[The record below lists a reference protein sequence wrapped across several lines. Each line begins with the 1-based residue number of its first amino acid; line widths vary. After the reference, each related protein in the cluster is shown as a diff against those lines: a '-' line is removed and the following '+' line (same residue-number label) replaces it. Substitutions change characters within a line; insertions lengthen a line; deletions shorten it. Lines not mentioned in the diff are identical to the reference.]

1 MNIFEQED
9 LIKGLPDQSLMQEAQ
24 RPSGQLPQYLVVS
37 EIQRRQDMRKRFS
50 QQGGETPE
58 GTVKDQILSGGIA
71 ELGQQPP
78 GQPPQQG
85 PGMPPPQGG
94 MPPQGPMPQQTGMLP
109 QPPMGM
115 PQQPPMPM
123 PQQMPMPPQPPMG
136 MPPQGM
142 AAGGVIR
149 MYAGQQTPNTAG
161 DLELAA
167 SELERLAN
175 PMTMAQISA
184 ANAAGKPHPLYG
196 GSVLSQLLSRDPQQ
210 EESSG
215 MTMAEISAAN
225 AAGKPHPIYGDSAIS
240 QLFNKAGQ
248 GVTTTEDLLAMA
260 EEQSGENKAQ
270 QEFFAGQKELE
281 LDRSPLPLKS
291 GLLLDT
297 DAIKQ
302 ANREERQRRE
312 GLLQVSTTTD
322 NAAIT
327 ADASS
332 GGGPLSTPLDSA
344 TIVAGSNTK
353 NAQGQVEKDL
363 DKGSGV
369 TSLRSLI
376 EEMRDGTI
384 PTVPA
389 VADYSAAQT
398 TLAGTQSIRD
408 NLTSDTSGFA
418 DLINKIEKPS
428 MDFSSLKPDYATLIN
443 EAERRA
449 SKIKED
455 ARKDAGAQALM
466 QLGAGIAEGSVS
478 EGLRGASKVTG
489 DIMRQARLE
498 ASAESTLARR
508 MEMAGKEAQMSLG
521 LKGQQAAL
529 DSYDRQVGL
538 LSRDYGD
545 QRARE
550 LTAAGMDSDAAI
562 AKAGL
567 EMKAADA
574 LYSQGQDQRNGAID
588 LLVKQAAILRYQ
600 DLEKQSGR
608 SLNKAILQVVKE
620 PLETAFDNWSA
631 ANPKATPEDAAEY
644 LEGLVGRFITLDSAS
659 EQGSLLGAQANNRSD
674 PVDNPLNLNL
684 KN

>member
-9 LIKGLPDQSLMQEAQ
+9 LIKGLPDQALMQEAQ

-50 QQGGETPE
+50 KSEDQPAQ
-58 GTVKDQILSGGIA
+58 GTVKEQILSGGIA
-71 ELGQQPP
+71 DIGQQPP

-94 MPPQGPMPQQTGMLP
+94 MPPQGPMPQQTGMPP

-149 MYAGQQTPNTAG
+149 MFEGRDTPYVQDLLAFSEKSSPINDQIG
-161 DLELAA
+161 DLERA
-167 SELERLAN
+167 
-175 PMTMAQISA
+175 
-184 ANAAGKPHPLYG
+184 AAGLYREEKSQNIEDRLG
-196 GSVLSQLLSRDPQQ
+196 LQDQIADIYDLGPGKYSVDEKR
-210 EESSG
+210 E
-215 MTMAEISAAN
+215 A
-225 AAGKPHPIYGDSAIS
+225 
-240 QLFNKAGQ
+240 
-248 GVTTTEDLLAMA
+248 LLAMA
-260 EEQSGENKAQ
+260 SPEEITEAGDRLGLNPNFVQNVVSGTAISTDAQ
-270 QEFFAGQKELE
+270 RLN
-281 LDRSPLPLKS
+281 SPLATKVDSKTAVAAISDTNPESKVSSDLNNMS
-291 GLLLDT
+291 GFGNTTASRESLLSNIDQLSNIAKLDPT
-297 DAIKQ
+297 SRAS
-302 ANREERQRRE
+302 ELV
-312 GLLQVSTTTD
+312 GLLQPELEGEFSEGANSVDESVTD
-322 NAAIT
+322 
-327 ADASS
+327 
-332 GGGPLSTPLDSA
+332 P
-344 TIVAGSNTK
+344 
-353 NAQGQVEKDL
+353 
-363 DKGSGV
+363 
-369 TSLRSLI
+369 TSLQSLI
-376 EEMRDGTI
+376 EEMRGSKI
-384 PTVPA
+384 PSVPA
-389 VADYSAAQT
+389 AADYSAAKT

-408 NLTSDTSGFA
+408 KLTSETSGFA

-428 MDFSSLKPDYATLIN
+428 MDFSSFMPDYSKLIS

-449 SKIKED
+449 DKIKED

-489 DIMRQARLE
+489 DIMRQARSE

-508 MEMAGKEAQMSLG
+508 MEMAGKEAQMNLG
-521 LKGQQAAL
+521 LKGQQAAI
-529 DSYDRQVGL
+529 DDYDRQVGL

-567 EMKAADA
+567 EMKAAEA
-574 LYSQGQDQRNGAID
+574 LYAQGQDQRTGAID

-631 ANPKATPEDAAEY
+631 ANPEATPEAAAEY
-644 LEGLVGRFITLDSAS
+644 LEGLVGRFITLDSAA
-659 EQGSLLGAQANNRSD
+659 EQGLFTDPMPSQSGAVSFDSLLTGT
-674 PVDNPLNLNL
+674 P
-684 KN
+684 

>member
-58 GTVKDQILSGGIA
+58 GTVKDQILGGGIA

-94 MPPQGPMPQQTGMLP
+94 MPPQGQMPPQMGMP
-109 QPPMGM
+109 QPPMG
-115 PQQPPMPM
+115 
-123 PQQMPMPPQPPMG
+123 MPPQPPMG
-136 MPPQGM
+136 MPPQMGM
-142 AAGGVIR
+142 AQQMPPQSPMGMPPQGMSAGGVVR
-149 MYAGQQTPNTAG
+149 MFEGRDTPYVQDILSFNERSSPINSQIG
-161 DLELAA
+161 DLERAA
-167 SELERLAN
+167 LELPYEER
-175 PMTMAQISA
+175 AQ
-184 ANAAGKPHPLYG
+184 N
-196 GSVLSQLLSRDPQQ
+196 VENRLSLQD
-210 EESSG
+210 
-215 MTMAEISAAN
+215 EISD
-225 AAGKPHPIYGDSAIS
+225 IYQSGPGRYSVEEKREA
-240 QLFNKAGQ
+240 
-248 GVTTTEDLLAMA
+248 LLAMA
-260 EEQSGENKAQ
+260 SPDEIAETGNRLGLNPNFVQNVVSGTAI
-270 QEFFAGQKELE
+270 
-281 LDRSPLPLKS
+281 
-291 GLLLDT
+291 DT
-297 DAIKQ
+297 DAKRLQNPLATKLDSKTVVAAISDTNPESQVSSDFNKTSGFGGTT
-302 ANREERQRRE
+302 ASRESLLSNIDQLSNIAKLDSTSRAAELI
-312 GLLQVSTTTD
+312 GLLQPEV
-322 NAAIT
+322 
-327 ADASS
+327 AD
-332 GGGPLSTPLDSA
+332 STPQPEAADS
-344 TIVAGSNTK
+344 
-353 NAQGQVEKDL
+353 
-363 DKGSGV
+363 
-369 TSLRSLI
+369 TSLQSLI
-376 EEMRDGTI
+376 EEMRGGTI
-384 PTVPA
+384 PPVPA
-389 VADYSAAQT
+389 AADYSAAQA
-398 TLAGTQSIRD
+398 TLAGTQSVRD

-418 DLINKIEKPS
+418 NLINKIEKPS
-428 MDFSSLKPDYATLIN
+428 MDFSSLKPDYATLIS

-449 SKIKED
+449 GKIKED

-489 DIMRQARLE
+489 DIMRQARSE

-574 LYSQGQDQRNGAID
+574 LYSQGQDQRTGAID

-659 EQGSLLGAQANNRSD
+659 EQGSLLGAQANN
-674 PVDNPLNLNL
+674 NPLNLNL